1 MQYVAETL
9 LADRLPAAP
18 ASSILA
24 TNGQVE
30 SQRSSAKKPRSFCTG
45 VSVSEPR

>member
-18 ASSILA
+18 ASPILA
-24 TNGQVE
+24 SSGQVE
-30 SQRSSAKKPRSFCTG
+30 SQRCLTCEKTPELSHRSF
-45 VSVSEPR
+45 RF